1 MNSAVLKFYWFVLIV
16 IFFGGDSF
24 SLIENSRNRFIARTI
39 LKTWLRQAEEQ
50 TSRLLLPKDV
60 EVSYTTVNYI
70 YFENVLV

>member
-1 MNSAVLKFYWFVLIV
+1 MNSAVLKLYWFVLIV
-16 IFFGGDSF
+16 NFFGGDSF

>member
-16 IFFGGDSF
+16 NFFGGDSF